1 MIFLTTGEN
10 IRKFRTELK
19 LTQKELG
26 KAIGTTQ
33 QMIAQY
39 ENGQRNPKIETLNKI
54 AKALHTTIEELSNH
68 TRSFYEFNIPTT
80 ELLNM
85 YLDEKDFEEQQRMQA
100 YYNILNH
107 EGKQEAIKRVS
118 ELTEIKKYT
127 EPDTPP
133 EPDQEP
139 DANKPD
145 TWKVKIT
152 DF

>member
-54 AKALHTTIEELSNH
+54 AKALHTTTEELSNH
-68 TRSFYEFNIPTT
+68 TMSLYEFNMPTS

-85 YLDEKDFEEQQRMQA
+85 FLDEKDFEERQRLQA
-100 YYNILNH
+100 YYGLLNH

-127 EPDTPP
+127 DPDKETKAD
-133 EPDQEP
+133 PDHKE
-139 DANKPD
+139 
-145 TWKVKIT
+145 
-152 DF
+152 

>member
-54 AKALHTTIEELSNH
+54 AKALHTTTEELSNH
-68 TRSFYEFNIPTT
+68 TMSLYEFNMPTS

-85 YLDEKDFEEQQRMQA
+85 FLDEKDFEERQRLQA
-100 YYNILNH
+100 YYGLLNH

-127 EPDTPP
+127 DPDKETKAD
-133 EPDQEP
+133 PDH
-139 DANKPD
+139 K
-145 TWKVKIT
+145 K
-152 DF
+152 

>member
-1 MIFLTTGEN
+1 MIFLTTGKN

-54 AKALHTTIEELSNH
+54 AKALHTTTEELSNH
-68 TRSFYEFNIPTT
+68 TMSLYEFNMPTS

-85 YLDEKDFEEQQRMQA
+85 FLDEKDFEERQRLQA
-100 YYNILNH
+100 YYGLLNH

-127 EPDTPP
+127 DPDKETKAD
-133 EPDQEP
+133 PDHKE
-139 DANKPD
+139 
-145 TWKVKIT
+145 
-152 DF
+152 